1 MKKLIT
7 KVAIGGLVAAG
18 TISGVVALGSTSAT
32 AATNFQMPFPCG
44 QQWVSNVYSGH
55 SPDQAI
61 DFNRSGDEGDTVVAA
76 ASGTVVTSTYIGDYS
91 YGSWIKI
98 SHGNGYETR
107 YAHLSARYVKAGQKV
122 VQGQKI
128 GAVGNTG
135 GSYGAHLHY
144 EQRINGNDVR
154 PRFNGST
161 VAYGKHTYTSRNCGG
176 GSTTP
181 GNPQS
186 ISDACG
192 SGYKV
197 IDSKAITGAKVYL
210 TYSSSTGKNCVATL
224 KTSKIGTKSPVSAFL
239 QVSGGTRTTDSGT
252 YGYYAGPVK
261 KAAAHKCVKW
271 GGSAGTASYTS
282 PFEHCG

>member
-1 MKKLIT
+1 MATRVTPSWPPHPALSSPPPT
-7 KVAIGGLVAAG
+7 SGTTPTAAG
-18 TISGVVALGSTSAT
+18 SRSTTAT
-32 AATNFQMPFPCG
+32 ATGPAT
-44 QQWVSNVYSGH
+44 
-55 SPDQAI
+55 
-61 DFNRSGDEGDTVVAA
+61 R
-76 ASGTVVTSTYIGDYS
+76 TST
-91 YGSWIKI
+91 
-98 SHGNGYETR
+98 
-107 YAHLSARYVKAGQKV
+107 RYVSVGQRV
-122 VQGQKI
+122 VQGQKL

-144 EQRINGNDVR
+144 EHRLNGNDVR

-161 VAYGKHTYTSRNCGG
+161 VAYGSNTYTSRNCGG

-181 GNPQS
+181 SNPQS

-239 QVSGGTRTTDSGT
+239 QVSGGTRTTDSGS